1 MRVLSVREVN
11 RLIAETLAANPYLQ
25 QVLVE
30 GEIREIRVRG
40 SHVFYTLTDGQD
52 HLPCVF
58 FGGAAGAL
66 PREGDM
72 LLVLGRI
79 RYYGPQG
86 RLRLYTQR
94 WQSLGEEGRLRRQLR
109 EIVARLRADGLLTE
123 QRGAR
128 PLPRLPGTVGLLT
141 SRESA
146 AFRDVLRVAWRRF
159 PGARFLLYHVQVQGE
174 GAVEQLLEGLRRLQ
188 EFPIDVLLIV
198 RGGGSAEDLHAFNSE
213 ALARAIAASR
223 VPVVTGIGHEIDTTI
238 ADLVAD
244 HRAATPSQAAE
255 LIFPEIQ
262 ELRRSWL
269 DLRNRLFQRAES
281 WISELEAELS
291 TLRHRLEA
299 QSPGDYIHRMVDRV
313 QELEE
318 RLTRAVDWEL
328 EKKARDLQRLLEG
341 LRARDPQAILR
352 RGYAMVFA
360 GDRLIASA
368 REARREVS
376 LQLQFADGRVAVRTE
391 GENSDGDGI

>member
-109 EIVARLRADGLLTE
+109 EADLERARLFSWERT
-123 QRGAR
+123 AR
-128 PLPRLPGTVGLLT
+128 ET
-141 SRESA
+141 
-146 AFRDVLRVAWRRF
+146 
-159 PGARFLLYHVQVQGE
+159 
-174 GAVEQLLEGLRRLQ
+174 
-188 EFPIDVLLIV
+188 
-198 RGGGSAEDLHAFNSE
+198 
-213 ALARAIAASR
+213 IAAYHLAL
-223 VPVVTGIGHEIDTTI
+223 GK
-238 ADLVAD
+238 
-244 HRAATPSQAAE
+244 TP
-255 LIFPEIQ
+255 
-262 ELRRSWL
+262 
-269 DLRNRLFQRAES
+269 
-281 WISELEAELS
+281 
-291 TLRHRLEA
+291 
-299 QSPGDYIHRMVDRV
+299 PG
-313 QELEE
+313 Q
-318 RLTRAVDWEL
+318 
-328 EKKARDLQRLLEG
+328 
-341 LRARDPQAILR
+341 
-352 RGYAMVFA
+352 
-360 GDRLIASA
+360 
-368 REARREVS
+368 
-376 LQLQFADGRVAVRTE
+376 
-391 GENSDGDGI
+391 